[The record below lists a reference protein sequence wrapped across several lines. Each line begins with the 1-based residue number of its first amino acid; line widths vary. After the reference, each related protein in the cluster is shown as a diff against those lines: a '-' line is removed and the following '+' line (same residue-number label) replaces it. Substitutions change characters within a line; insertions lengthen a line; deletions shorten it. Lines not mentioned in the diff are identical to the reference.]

1 MILAQLYLIA
11 LYGFAEVLGSGIP
24 VFERVQVL
32 EAAHSYLKDLLGLV

>member
-1 MILAQLYLIA
+1 MVLPQLDLIA
-11 LYGFAEVLGSGIP
+11 LNGFSEVLGSGIP